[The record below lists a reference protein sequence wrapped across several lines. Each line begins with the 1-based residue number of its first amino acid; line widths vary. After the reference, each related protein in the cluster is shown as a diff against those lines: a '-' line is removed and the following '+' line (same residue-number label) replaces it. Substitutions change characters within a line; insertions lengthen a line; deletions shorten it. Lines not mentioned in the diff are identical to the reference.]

1 MNGCNGKP
9 GTHLNKEESCM
20 VKYPKMREE
29 LLETLHSLADREYQ
43 HKAWVENDYPPGIEY
58 DSFDEAVHFLYDD
71 TVLAEN
77 PDAAIGVIIENE
89 KEARSIA
96 AVCQAIDLVF
106 DVLGTEA
113 SDEDYINSS
122 GWISVVEAASK
133 ALQAMKFNRS
143 KRLRLIKCDSQRDSY
158 FSRILGTMAANLA
171 ELWQQQK
178 GIRDRA
184 TSFHQ

>member
-1 MNGCNGKP
+1 
-9 GTHLNKEESCM
+9 M
-20 VKYPKMREE
+20 VQYPKMREE
-29 LLETLHSLADREYQ
+29 LLETLRSLSDREYQ
-43 HKAWVENDYPPGIEY
+43 HKAWLEGDYPPGIEY
-58 DSFDEAVHFLYDD
+58 DSFDEAVHFLYDN

-122 GWISVVEAASK
+122 EWISVVEAASK
-133 ALQAMKFNRS
+133 ALQAMETK
-143 KRLRLIKCDSQRDSY
+143 SQQ
-158 FSRILGTMAANLA
+158 AV
-171 ELWQQQK
+171 K
-178 GIRDRA
+178 V
-184 TSFHQ
+184 

>member
-1 MNGCNGKP
+1 
-9 GTHLNKEESCM
+9 M
-20 VKYPKMREE
+20 VQYPKMREE
-29 LLETLHSLADREYQ
+29 LLETLRSLSDREYQ
-43 HKAWVENDYPPGIEY
+43 HKAGLEGDYPPGIEY

-89 KEARSIA
+89 NEARSIA

-133 ALQAMKFNRS
+133 ALQAMES
-143 KRLRLIKCDSQRDSY
+143 KSQE
-158 FSRILGTMAANLA
+158 AV
-171 ELWQQQK
+171 K
-178 GIRDRA
+178 V
-184 TSFHQ
+184 